1 MRRAAS
7 VLGLV
12 LALST
17 VTWAAEPVSA
27 PTAGAIPATPAT
39 PVTRGTSF
47 GGSSSS
53 SSLAQALHDAE
64 CHAAS
69 AALAA
74 AAQTKRLDA
83 ESQRVQAEAA
93 SAWSALAPT
102 VAGFLRLP
110 NAQRGPVIAEVESFL
125 SKARGAA
132 TEDSGGFETV
142 TPTAPV
148 GCAAETLPVRA
159 SSRSLTL
166 PEVAKAEAALAALKT
181 PFGVDA
187 SPVAGT
193 PTTSGA
199 WSGSQGVKVA
209 QIPRG
214 TFTMGSPTS
223 ESERQS
229 DEAQVTVTLSHDAL
243 MMTTE
248 VTQGLYRAVTGT
260 NPSRF
265 SSCGATCP
273 VEDVSWLDAASF
285 ANALSVKDGLTPA
298 YAISGSSVTWTRGAN
313 GWRLPTEAEWERAAR
328 GGQATVYAGSSELD
342 AVGWYSDNSGS
353 STHAACGKTPNAYGL
368 CDMSGNVWE
377 WTWDWYAE
385 SRTGAL
391 TDPAGPAS
399 GSARVLRGGGWYF
412 DASVARVARRYNFD
426 PGYRVNA
433 LGFRLLRSLP

>member
-426 PGYRVNA
+426 PGYRGNA